1 MRKLLSLTLAL
12 LMVFALVP
20 FSAKAESSSDYLTR
34 IITEAKALLD
44 STVQSDDGSD
54 VDMDKK
60 WATADARTTLSTA
73 IKDADAKKDSSVD
86 DEKIAAAN
94 TLRYAMQTFRD
105 LVKSGRKSSDAT
117 NALETAKADAKATI
131 ESSSKLEPYQKKAL
145 KERVDNATSVDEVK
159 SILSE
164 SKDLESNNERNKSLD
179 EIMTAKADAIAK
191 IKAMNIPEAKQ
202 TEAINKVNAASSVAS
217 VKQILADLGTSLPTP
232 NPNPNPNPTPQ
243 GYVTLTIYRNL
254 NNGDYEYTVKSY
266 AKGTYLYNVNPY
278 GRVGYRVNGYSY
290 SPNGS
295 LINEYT
301 KVEDLVY
308 TTLYADW
315 GYIGEDYYGYGY
327 HRPNSLIY
335 AMDKAKSF
343 KRDYPFQIANVA
355 SSALKAEFD
364 AAYNA
369 VSDMYDNSYWGY
381 YYGYYNDGRVY
392 YRNGSWLTYNE
403 YVARYGTYD
412 MENYRRYNYN
422 GRYDGY
428 YRDLYERNGRLYSYN
443 DYRNIFGRYPYDS
456 ERVTNRRGY
465 WDAYYGWGGYGYE
478 YYGSNYKA
486 RIERLIDAIRAI
498 ARQYPGQPIYTN
510 YANLAYPTYSSD
522 YYYGYNYYYGD
533 NYTSDLKNLIN
544 KAESLRDRIKGY
556 TTYEI
561 LTNLQ
566 TCIDDAYRAL
576 QGRSNYA
583 NAYENLKNAI
593 NRADNLDSSI
603 YIRRAYMTGDP
614 SGKFGPYETLTR
626 AQVAQ
631 IVANLLKQSG
641 KTTVYNPKQYK
652 DVEAYRWYKEAVDLV
667 TSYGIMTGTPGGLFE
682 PNKLV
687 SKAELVVTAARLKN
701 YQPTA
706 GNVFGLTSHY
716 WAQGYI
722 QTAVKNGWID
732 VKKGFVP
739 DAPITRG
746 ETAHIFNGALGYVAD
761 QNYIIKF
768 GPQMKKFNDVERGV
782 DYYYDIM
789 TATNTVSYQYVLGG
803 ISWLSHIRPEGMW
816 TMNQY
821 STGKT
826 IVPLN

>member
-1 MRKLLSLTLAL
+1 MRKLLSLTLAI

-20 FSAKAESSSDYLTR
+20 FSAKADLVDNDFKETLKAKLSLMDSINDAKN
-34 IITEAKALLD
+34 EAD
-44 STVQSDDGSD
+44 SAKISADGSEYS
-54 VDMDKK
+54 K
-60 WATADARTTLSTA
+60 
-73 IKDADAKKDSSVD
+73 
-86 DEKIAAAN
+86 DEKWVKQDVVDTLNAAIGAAEGVYEDQSK
-94 TLRYAMQTFRD
+94 TKTEVEQ
-105 LVKSGRKSSDAT
+105 
-117 NALETAKADAKATI
+117 AKATLDDAI
-131 ESSSKLEPYQKKAL
+131 TAFNGKKMPGTKVDAPAPAPGTTSSRDALGASIFKAEQVLAETKTSTDGKDVSVKDMWATEADKQSLQKAIDSAKAVYKMDPVTDYKL
-145 KERVDNATSVDEVK
+145 TSE
-159 SILSE
+159 
-164 SKDLESNNERNKSLD
+164 KDLLD
-179 EIMTAKADAIAK
+179 LSRGNFEYRRQYGLKDI
-191 IKAMNIPEAKQ
+191 
-202 TEAINKVNAASSVAS
+202 
-217 VKQILADLGTSLPTP
+217 PTP
-232 NPNPNPNPTPQ
+232 NPSPNPTPEVKPQ

-301 KVEDLVY
+301 KVEDLAY
-308 TTLYADW
+308 TTIYANW

-364 AAYNA
+364 AAYTA
-369 VSDMYDNSYWGY
+369 VSNMYDNSYWGY

-392 YRNGSWLTYNE
+392 YRNGRWLTYNE

-412 MENYRRYNYN
+412 MENYRRYDYD

-443 DYRNIFGRYPYDS
+443 EYRNNFGRYPYDS

-486 RIERLIDAIRAI
+486 KIERLIDAIRAI
-498 ARQYPGQPIYTN
+498 ARQYPGQPIYN
-510 YANLAYPTYSSD
+510 DYANLAYPTYSSD
-522 YYYGYNYYYGD
+522 YYYGYDYYGK
-533 NYTSDLKNLIN
+533 NYTGELKSLIN
-544 KAESLRDRIKGY
+544 KAEALRDRIKGY

-566 TCIDDAYRAL
+566 SCIDDAYKAL
-576 QGRSNYA
+576 QGRANYS

-593 NRADNLDSSI
+593 NRADNTDDSI
-603 YIRRAYMTGDP
+603 YIRRSYMTGDP

-652 DVEAYRWYKEAVDLV
+652 DVEGFRWYKEAVDLV

-687 SKAELVVTAARLKN
+687 SKAELVVTAARLRN
-701 YQPTA
+701 YQPTV

-722 QTAVKNGWID
+722 QTAVKNGWLD
-732 VKKGFVP
+732 AKKGFVP

-768 GPQMKKFNDVERGV
+768 APQMKRFSDVERGV

-789 TATNTVSYQYVLGG
+789 TATNTVSYKHVLGG

>member
-20 FSAKAESSSDYLTR
+20 FSAKAVDLDYNKLLEKVKELNQQNPQDRSAQNGEANTAETGENNAGETVQGDKAEDPMAGAELLAAKINLLTA
-34 IITEAKALLD
+34 ITEAKE
-44 STVQSDDGSD
+44 
-54 VDMDKK
+54 
-60 WATADARTTLSTA
+60 ARTDVLIAEDSGDVEVGKNWVKQAAWDTFTKAIEAAEKAYDEKTKLEDINEAIETLKKAVEEFKKA
-73 IKDADAKKDSSVD
+73 IKPGLKSAQPEKKP
-86 DEKIAAAN
+86 
-94 TLRYAMQTFRD
+94 
-105 LVKSGRKSSDAT
+105 
-117 NALETAKADAKATI
+117 ETT
-131 ESSSKLEPYQKKAL
+131 P
-145 KERVDNATSVDEVK
+145 EV
-159 SILSE
+159 
-164 SKDLESNNERNKSLD
+164 
-179 EIMTAKADAIAK
+179 
-191 IKAMNIPEAKQ
+191 
-202 TEAINKVNAASSVAS
+202 
-217 VKQILADLGTSLPTP
+217 
-232 NPNPNPNPTPQ
+232 TPQ

-295 LINEYT
+295 LINDYT

-443 DYRNIFGRYPYDS
+443 DYRNAFGRYPYDS

-498 ARQYPGQPIYTN
+498 ARQYPGQSIYTD

-701 YQPTA
+701 YQPTV

-768 GPQMKKFNDVERGV
+768 APQMKKFNDVERGV

>member
-20 FSAKAESSSDYLTR
+20 FGAYAEEDTITPEQKLADKLKEGALKDVLPKSQGDGASEDQNTGDQTGTQTQKTDEQNLADILNSD
-34 IITEAKALLD
+34 IIGLLNLIEEAKSLIKDTMTATSAVD
-44 STVQSDDGSD
+44 VEAGKEWVTQSDKDALQKAI
-54 VDMDKK
+54 DK
-60 WATADARTTLSTA
+60 ALEARENMRLVTGKTIQEQKDA
-73 IKDADAKKDSSVD
+73 IKAII
-86 DEKIAAAN
+86 DELK
-94 TLRYAMQTFRD
+94 
-105 LVKSGRKSSDAT
+105 
-117 NALETAKADAKATI
+117 NAIDKF
-131 ESSSKLEPYQKKAL
+131 
-145 KERVDNATSVDEVK
+145 
-159 SILSE
+159 
-164 SKDLESNNERNKSLD
+164 NKS
-179 EIMTAKADAIAK
+179 KASG
-191 IKAMNIPEAKQ
+191 IKGLVP
-202 TEAINKVNAASSVAS
+202 
-217 VKQILADLGTSLPTP
+217 DTSKPVDPNPTP
-232 NPNPNPNPTPQ
+232 NPTPEVTPQ

-301 KVEDLVY
+301 KVEDLAY
-308 TTLYADW
+308 TTIYANW

-364 AAYNA
+364 AAYTA
-369 VSDMYDNSYWGY
+369 VSNMYDNSYWGY

-392 YRNGSWLTYNE
+392 YRNGRWLTYNE

-412 MENYRRYNYN
+412 MENYRRYDYD

-443 DYRNIFGRYPYDS
+443 EYRNNFGRYPYDS

-486 RIERLIDAIRAI
+486 KIERLIDAIRAI
-498 ARQYPGQPIYTN
+498 ARQYPGQPIYN
-510 YANLAYPTYSSD
+510 DYANLAYPTYSSD
-522 YYYGYNYYYGD
+522 YYYGYDYYGK
-533 NYTSDLKNLIN
+533 NYTGELKSLIN
-544 KAESLRDRIKGY
+544 KAEALRDRIKGY

-566 TCIDDAYRAL
+566 SCIDDAYKAL
-576 QGRSNYA
+576 QGRANYS

-593 NRADNLDSSI
+593 NRADNTDDSI
-603 YIRRAYMTGDP
+603 YIRRSYMTGDP

-652 DVEAYRWYKEAVDLV
+652 DVEGFRWYKEAVDLV

-687 SKAELVVTAARLKN
+687 SKAELVVTAARLRN
-701 YQPTA
+701 YQPTV

-722 QTAVKNGWID
+722 QTAVKNGWLD
-732 VKKGFVP
+732 AKKGFVP

-768 GPQMKKFNDVERGV
+768 APQMKRFSDVERGV

-789 TATNTVSYQYVLGG
+789 TATNTVSYKHVLGG